1 MRNDTRVAFMRGLP
15 KAGAA
20 CACNVYTVGNDCNDC
35 NDWMAGNTAGELL
48 RINDEG

>member
-1 MRNDTRVAFMRGLP
+1 MRNDTRVELMRGLP

-20 CACNVYTVGNDCNDC
+20 CACNVYTVGNDCND
-35 NDWMAGNTAGELL
+35 WRAGNTAGELL